1 MISLVLDP
9 SRLRLGVAG
18 SGPAAE
24 RRLSLLRAAGAEPL
38 ALSASPG
45 PGIPALDLLWIAD
58 LTPPEAARLAAAAR
72 AQGALVNVEDQPA
85 LSDFRNTAE
94 LRRGD
99 LLVSVSTG
107 GQSPGLA
114 GAIRDRIGALFGP
127 DWAGRVAALGARRRI
142 WRAEGRGLAE
152 LARLSREAIARS
164 GWLA

>member
-1 MISLVLDP
+1 
-9 SRLRLGVAG
+9 
-18 SGPAAE
+18 
-24 RRLSLLRAAGAEPL
+24 
-38 ALSASPG
+38 
-45 PGIPALDLLWIAD
+45 
-58 LTPPEAARLAAAAR
+58 PPPQAARFAAAAR

-114 GAIRDRIGALFGP
+114 GAIRDRIGVLFGP